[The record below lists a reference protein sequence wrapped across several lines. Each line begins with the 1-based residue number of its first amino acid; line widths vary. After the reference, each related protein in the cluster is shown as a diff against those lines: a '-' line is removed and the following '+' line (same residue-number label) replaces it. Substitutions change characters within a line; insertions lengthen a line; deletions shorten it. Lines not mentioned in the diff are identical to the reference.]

1 MSGNLTRR
9 IAAEGLGT
17 AFLLA
22 AIVGSGIMAER
33 LAGGN
38 TAVALLANTIAI
50 SAALI
55 SLILTF
61 GPISGAHLNPV
72 VTLAFAA
79 RNNLGESV
87 AYILAQVA
95 GAMTGVVTA
104 NLMFGLPPI
113 FLSRHARSGVAQFL
127 SECVATMGLL
137 FVIRVCVKF
146 QPRMIA
152 LAVAAYIAAAIW
164 FTPSTSFA
172 NPAVTLA
179 RSFTDT
185 FTGIR
190 PIDVPAFILAQLIG
204 LVAAIGLTRWLVP
217 GPEREQSDD

>member
-1 MSGNLTRR
+1 MSGDLTRR
-9 IAAEGLGT
+9 VVAEGLGT

-50 SAALI
+50 CAALM

-61 GPISGAHLNPV
+61 GPISGAHLNPA

-79 RNNLGESV
+79 RDNLGESV
-87 AYILAQVA
+87 AYIAAQFA
-95 GAMTGVVTA
+95 GAIAGVMTA
-104 NLMFGLPPI
+104 NLMFSLPPVL
-113 FLSRHARSGVAQFL
+113 LSRHARSGGGQFF

-137 FVIRVCVKF
+137 FVIRVSVKF

-152 LAVAAYIAAAIW
+152 FVVPAYIAAAIW
-164 FTPSTSFA
+164 FTASTSFA

-179 RSFTDT
+179 RSLTDT

-190 PIDVPAFILAQLIG
+190 PIDVPVFVLAELIG
-204 LVAAIGLTRWLVP
+204 LVAAIVLTRWLIP
-217 GPEREQSDD
+217 GPEGEQSND

>member
-1 MSGNLTRR
+1 
-9 IAAEGLGT
+9 
-17 AFLLA
+17 
-22 AIVGSGIMAER
+22 MAER